1 MECQRPQPPE
11 HCYAPRVLEAHLTL
25 WIEDAG
31 AQHSGCDP
39 PGALV
44 SHISSQRPASILCV
58 ALQCGHVPFTDG
70 LKLSK
75 LHPPHAM
82 LEILGVFLE
91 WKRPL
96 HCYELAFLVGIRRY
110 LGVNIRELLWDVA
123 FTLWC

>member
-44 SHISSQRPASILCV
+44 SHISTQRPASILCV

-75 LHPPHAM
+75 LHLPRAT
-82 LEILGVFLE
+82 LEILGYFWSGKDHYIVMSWLF
-91 WKRPL
+91 WW
-96 HCYELAFLVGIRRY
+96 V
-110 LGVNIRELLWDVA
+110 
-123 FTLWC
+123 